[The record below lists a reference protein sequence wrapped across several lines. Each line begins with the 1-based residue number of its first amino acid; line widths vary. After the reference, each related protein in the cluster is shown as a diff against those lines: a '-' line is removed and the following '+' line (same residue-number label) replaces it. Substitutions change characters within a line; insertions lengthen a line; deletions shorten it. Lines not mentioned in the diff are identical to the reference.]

1 MSNHTAA
8 LDIGAKLWS
17 LCHVLRD
24 DGVTYHQYLSEL
36 TYLLF
41 LKMMKETGQE
51 DRLKVWKRPKKSEPP
66 VEQPGTRWDDLL
78 NASAP
83 ERLDTYKEMLL
94 DYGLHGRGAVQEIY
108 ANANTFIT
116 KPATLSKLV
125 TDIDSLDWYSV
136 DRDDLGDLYEDL
148 LERNA
153 GEKKSG
159 AGQYFTPR
167 HLIDSI
173 VAVMQPQLG
182 DVIQDPAAGTCGF
195 LIAANNYLRQHNDF
209 DSLSDE
215 AQRKYRHQTFHGM
228 ELVQDT
234 HRLALMN
241 MLLHGIEGGVTYGD
255 TLSDDHKGLPPATLI
270 LSNPP
275 FGTKKGGGLPTRGDL
290 TFETSNKQFAFLQHI
305 YRALKPG
312 GRAAVVLP
320 DNVLFESNIGTEIRR
335 DLMDKCNLHTILRL
349 PTGIFY
355 AQGVKT
361 NVLFFTRGEKDKGNT
376 KEVWVYDMRADMPAF
391 GKRTPFT
398 RDYFRTP
405 PDAPA
410 SQPRDKFE
418 DVFGSDPR
426 GGPAALAG
434 RQESGEAGRWRRFT
448 REQIAQRGDDLD
460 IAWLK
465 DSGASTARQDS
476 ENPARVAGLA
486 LRELNAAVT
495 ELRALLDEL
504 GEDPDALIDT
514 LADEAVSA
522 GQDEEAQLEAGGSAM
537 SESQP

>member
-1 MSNHTAA
+1 MNHSAA

-83 ERLDTYKEMLL
+83 ERLDLYKEMLL

-108 ANANTFIT
+108 ANADTFIT

-125 TDIDSLDWYSV
+125 TDIDGLDWYSV

-167 HLIDSI
+167 ALIDSI
-173 VAVMQPQLG
+173 VAVMKPKLG

-209 DSLSDE
+209 DSLSE
-215 AQRKYRHQTFHGM
+215 ETQRKYRHDTFHGM

-255 TLSDDHKGLPPATLI
+255 TLGEDGTRLPLATLI

-275 FGTKKGGGLPTRGDL
+275 FGTKKGGGTPTRTDL
-290 TFETSNKQFAFLQHI
+290 VYVTSNKQFAFLQHI

-320 DNVLFESNIGTEIRR
+320 DNVLFESNIGTDIRR

-361 NVLFFTRGEKDKGNT
+361 NVLFFTRGQTDKGNT
-376 KEVWVYDMRADMPAF
+376 KEVWVYDMRANMPQF

-418 DVFGSDPR
+418 DVFGDDPC
-426 GGPAALAG
+426 GGPAALAT
-434 RQESGEAGRWRRFT
+434 RQDTGAAGRWRRVT
-448 REQIAQRGDDLD
+448 REQIAQRVDNLD
-460 IAWLK
+460 ISWLK
-465 DSGASTARQDS
+465 DDTAQAADAQRDD
-476 ENPARVAGLA
+476 PAMVARL
-486 LRELNAAVT
+486 LQRELGDAMA
-495 ELRALLDEL
+495 ELRALLEEL
-504 GEDPDALIDT
+504 GEDPDAALDD
-514 LADEAVSA
+514 LPLDELQAH
-522 GQDEEAQLEAGGSAM
+522 EARA
-537 SESQP
+537 